1 MILAGL
7 NAVNLV
13 GNNDNNR
20 RNNNNN
26 NNNDNND
33 NNNIVNDGNTQ
44 GEIDNMMNMIILP
57 PVTGRKKRKCVTELS
72 IDN

>member
-1 MILAGL
+1 MMLAAF

-13 GNNDNNR
+13 ASNDNNR

-33 NNNIVNDGNTQ
+33 NNNVLNEGNTMS
-44 GEIDNMMNMIILP
+44 EIDNPMNMIILP
-57 PVTGRKKRKCVTELS
+57 PVTGRNL
-72 IDN
+72 